1 MYSDMMDE
9 KPSAKNRM
17 LKGIRR
23 QVTNT
28 NADRFEIYEEEDI
41 ESDDGDIDMRQKLNR
56 KSQRSS
62 GGDARSRISGS
73 GISDRFKRVRNQSL
87 NDYYEDSGDSL
98 ERDNGEDL
106 GEMPSSMK
114 IQVTQSDHE
123 PENDEVP
130 DKERYPKYLG
140 HFHFLALS
148 VKQYIFFPFLAI
160 IVRKNLNA

>member
-1 MYSDMMDE
+1 MTMYSDMMDE

-140 HFHFLALS
+140 HFHFLA
-148 VKQYIFFPFLAI
+148 F
-160 IVRKNLNA
+160 

>member
-1 MYSDMMDE
+1 MTMYSDMMDD
-9 KPSAKNRM
+9 KPARVRDRIYGSIK
-17 LKGIRR
+17 R

-28 NADRFEIYEEEDI
+28 HRFEIYEEEDV

-123 PENDEVP
+123 PENDEVL
-130 DKERYPKYLG
+130 DKER
-140 HFHFLALS
+140 
-148 VKQYIFFPFLAI
+148 
-160 IVRKNLNA
+160 